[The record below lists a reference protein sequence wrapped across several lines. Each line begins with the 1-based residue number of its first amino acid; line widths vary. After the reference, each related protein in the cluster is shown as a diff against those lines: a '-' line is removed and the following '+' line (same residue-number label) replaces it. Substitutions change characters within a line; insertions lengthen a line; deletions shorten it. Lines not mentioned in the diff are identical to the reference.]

1 MHQRKEPIMQTSH
14 FTALRRRLLPL
25 AALAAA
31 AGLGGCIATAPAPAY
46 YGYNAPAY
54 GYNAPAYG
62 YSSPAY
68 AYSSP
73 APAPYYNNGSTATY
87 TNGAVYPATYPLYS
101 PYFHGAPTVQSGNG
115 G

>member
-1 MHQRKEPIMQTSH
+1 MQASD

-31 AGLGGCIATAPAPAY
+31 AGLGGCVATAPAPAY

-54 GYNAPAYG
+54 GY
-62 YSSPAY
+62 SSPAY
-68 AYSSP
+68 AYSTP
-73 APAPYYNNGSTATY
+73 APQPYYNNGSTVTY
-87 TNGAVYPATYPLYS
+87 SNGTVAPATYPLYS

>member
-1 MHQRKEPIMQTSH
+1 MQASH

-31 AGLGGCIATAPAPAY
+31 AGLGGCVATAPAPAY
-46 YGYNAPAY
+46 YGYNSPAY
-54 GYNAPAYG
+54 GYNYN
-62 YSSPAY
+62 SPAY
-68 AYSSP
+68 VYNSP
-73 APAPYYNNGSTATY
+73 APAPYYNNGSTVTY

-101 PYFHGAPTVQSGNG
+101 PYFHGVATVQSGNG